1 MMRAMQRKFAVIRKF
16 AVMAT
21 AFCICGR
28 FGLSLLSAAAGPG
41 APAMSP
47 AQALRRLVEGNQR
60 FQNGTTGH
68 PLHHTKQRESLVG
81 GQSPFAAI
89 LSCSDSR
96 VPPELIFDQGLGGLF
111 VVRLAGNTVTRA
123 GVESLD
129 YAVDH
134 LGVNLIVVLG
144 HDSCGAVKGA
154 IVECANKPA
163 AELPEIFGNIC
174 PAVDQARKA
183 DGNNLESRAIDSNVT
198 SQVAILERSPL
209 FKKRVADGSLKIV
222 GGRYNLERGKVEF
235 FKPGD

>member
-1 MMRAMQRKFAVIRKF
+1 MRTMRRKF

-21 AFCICGR
+21 AFCICGG
-28 FGLSLLSAAAGPG
+28 FGLSLPSTAAGPD
-41 APAMSP
+41 APAISP
-47 AQALRRLVEGNQR
+47 AQALSRLVKGNQR
-60 FQNGTTGH
+60 FQNDANGH
-68 PLHHTKQRESLVG
+68 PLLHAKQRASLVG
-81 GQSPFAAI
+81 GQSPFAVI

-123 GVESLD
+123 GVESID

-134 LGVNLIVVLG
+134 LGANLIVVLG

-154 IVECANKPA
+154 TVECASKPA

-183 DGNNLESRAIDSNVT
+183 GGDELESRAVELNV
-198 SQVAILERSPL
+198 SRQVAILERSPL

-222 GGRYNLERGKVEF
+222 GGRYNLESGKVEF